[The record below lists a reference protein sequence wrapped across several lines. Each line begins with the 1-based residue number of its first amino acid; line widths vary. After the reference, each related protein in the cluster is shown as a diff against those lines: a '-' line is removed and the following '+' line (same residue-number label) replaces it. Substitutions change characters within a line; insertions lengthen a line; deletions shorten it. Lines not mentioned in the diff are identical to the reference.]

1 MGLLSNILLSIGTA
15 NLVFLV
21 FFLVKNE
28 VTFKNHKKILD
39 AINDYGEDTC
49 DFGHAVLMIDNME
62 SYNKTL
68 WRLRDFGCENILPRD
83 DYKLI
88 KPYIREK

>member
-1 MGLLSNILLSIGTA
+1 MGLLSNILLSICTA
-15 NLVFLV
+15 NLIFLV
-21 FFLVKNE
+21 FFWVKNE
-28 VTFKNHKKILD
+28 VTFKNREKILD
-39 AINDYGEDTC
+39 AIYDYCEDTC
-49 DFGHAVLMIDNME
+49 DFGHVILMIDNME
-62 SYNKTL
+62 SYDETL